1 MRLGLSVPIASHCTR
16 RQAFRVSVT
25 SAYPKADFYRVRFG
39 LRPSITL
46 PQNGTGSNGAQQ
58 TTEERMQKDN
68 HNTHTHTGT
77 GEKDTF
83 GHRTACNPTTTK
95 KGSFLFPI
103 SFPTLSFSR
112 AAIIEGLD
120 KSTAGS
126 PSPSVSLALSPGVSS
141 RSKLRCVVGVSLCIA
156 YSNCTAAAHTHT
168 VACAYGIQ

>member
-16 RQAFRVSVT
+16 RQAFRASVT

-68 HNTHTHTGT
+68 HNTHTHRHRR
-77 GEKDTF
+77 K
-83 GHRTACNPTTTK
+83 GHIWAPDSMQPDNNK
-95 KGSFLFPI
+95 KRIFSFSI